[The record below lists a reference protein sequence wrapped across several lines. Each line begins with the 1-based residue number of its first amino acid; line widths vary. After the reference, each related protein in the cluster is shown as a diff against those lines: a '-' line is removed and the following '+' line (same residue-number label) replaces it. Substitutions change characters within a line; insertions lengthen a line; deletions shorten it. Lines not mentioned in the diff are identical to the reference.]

1 LAVSERMVLNIGPQ
15 HPSTHG
21 VLRLVVELEGE
32 TVVRVTPHVG
42 YLHRAI
48 EKLCETKTYYQC
60 IPFTDRLD
68 YLAPLSNN
76 LGFVLAV
83 EKLLGLEVPRRAQ
96 YLRVLMAELT
106 RISSHLLWLGTH
118 AMDIGAVTAFLYTFR
133 ERETTYDLFE
143 LAHGA
148 RMNVSYMRVGGLA
161 RDINSEF
168 VNRLKAFIQ
177 EFPDRVNEYEALL
190 TKNRIWLNRTKGVG
204 RITAADAIAL
214 GVSGPTLRA
223 SGMEWDVRRASPYS
237 AYEEFEFNVALGRN
251 GDVYDRYLVR
261 LSEMRESLKIVSQA
275 MHGLP
280 EGPVMVADPK
290 IAFPPKELVSGDMES
305 LIHHF
310 KLVSEGFSPPRGEV
324 YASIEAPKGEL
335 GFYIVSDGSPNPYRV
350 KVRAPS
356 FVNLQALAR
365 MAEGGLIADLVAIVG
380 SLDVV
385 LGEIDR

>member
-1 LAVSERMVLNIGPQ
+1 MAVSERMTLNMGPQ
-15 HPSTHG
+15 HPSMHG

-32 TVVRVTPHVG
+32 TVVKITPHIG

-48 EKLCETKTYYQC
+48 EKLCETKTYHQC
-60 IPFTDRLD
+60 IPLTDRLD
-68 YLAPLSNN
+68 YLGPLCMN
-76 LGFVLAV
+76 LGYVLAV
-83 EKLLGLEVPRRAQ
+83 EKLLGIEVPRRAQ

-118 AMDIGAVTAFLYTFR
+118 AMDVGAVTVFLYTFR

-143 LAHGA
+143 LANGA
-148 RMNVSYMRVGGLA
+148 RMNVSYMRVGGVA
-161 RDINSEF
+161 RDITPEF
-168 VNRLKAFIQ
+168 TRRLRGFIQ
-177 EFPDRVNEYEALL
+177 EFPARIDEYERLL

-204 RITAADAIAL
+204 RLTTEDGIAL
-214 GVSGPTLRA
+214 GVSGPNLRA
-223 SGMEWDVRRASPYS
+223 TGLDWDIRKASPYS
-237 AYEEFEFNVALGRN
+237 AYDEFEFKTALGQN

-261 LSEMRESLKIVSQA
+261 LTEMRESLKIVRQA
-275 MHGLP
+275 LDGLP
-280 EGPVMVADPK
+280 EGLVIVDDPK
-290 IAFPPKELVSGDMES
+290 ISFPPKELLSGDMES

-324 YASIEAPKGEL
+324 YVTTEAPKGEL

-350 KVRAPS
+350 KIRTPS
-356 FVNLQALAR
+356 FVNLQALPK

-380 SLDVV
+380 SIDIV

>member
-1 LAVSERMVLNIGPQ
+1 MAVSERMILNIGPQ

-32 TVVRVTPHVG
+32 TIAKVTPHIG

-48 EKLCETKTYYQC
+48 EKLCETKTYLQC
-60 IPFTDRLD
+60 IPLTDRLD

-76 LGFVLAV
+76 LGYVLAV

-96 YLRVLMAELT
+96 ILRVIMAELT
-106 RISSHLLWLGTH
+106 RISSHLIWLGTH
-118 AMDIGAVTAFLYTFR
+118 AMDIGAITMFLYTFR

-161 RDINSEF
+161 RDIPGDF
-168 VNRLKAFIQ
+168 LTRLKAFLDELPKRI
-177 EFPDRVNEYEALL
+177 DEYETLL
-190 TKNRIWLNRTKGVG
+190 TKNRIWLNRTRGVG
-204 RITAADAIAL
+204 VLSGRDAIAL
-214 GVSGPTLRA
+214 GVSGPNLRA
-223 SGMEWDVRRASPYS
+223 SGVGWDIRKACPYS
-237 AYEEFEFNVALGRN
+237 AYDEFDFRIATGQN

-261 LSEMRESLKIVSQA
+261 LTEMRESINIIRQCLEV
-275 MHGLP
+275 LP
-280 EGPVMVADPK
+280 EGPVVADDPK
-290 IAFPPKELVSGDMES
+290 VVFPQKDLLSTDMES

-310 KLVSEGFSPPRGEV
+310 KLVAEGFSPPEGECYV
-324 YASIEAPKGEL
+324 SIEAPKGEL
-335 GFYIVSDGSPNPYRV
+335 GFYIVSDGGPRPYRV

-356 FVNLQALAR
+356 FVNLQALSK
-365 MAEGGLIADLVAIVG
+365 MAEGRLIADLVAVIG
-380 SLDVV
+380 SIDIV

>member
-1 LAVSERMVLNIGPQ
+1 MAVSERMVLNIGPQ